1 MTASF
6 LIISMIVLMILGAPI
21 FLSIC
26 IPTALYFVMDDP
38 TMLLMVGQRMA
49 GGVNN
54 FSLLAIPFFIL
65 CGELMNAGN
74 LTDRLFQFAKRAV
87 GRMPGGLGIAN
98 IIASC
103 MFASMSGSAVADTAG
118 LGRVEM
124 EAMEKAGY
132 DRDFSIGITVASSTI
147 GPIIPPSINMVL
159 FGSISG
165 ASIGHMFLGGVVP
178 GLMMGAAMA
187 VVVIYTSIKRN
198 YPREEKFNFRK
209 FISATFS
216 SLPAIFTPVIIIG
229 GILGG
234 MFTPT
239 EAAAIAAL
247 YALIVSGVFY
257 RDLTFKKLFDALVST
272 AISSGMIL
280 IIMAAANVFA
290 YVLSRE
296 QIPQMALN
304 FLFQFAENPIIIWI
318 LLLAFFFVC
327 GFFLEVAAAIT
338 VLTPILLPA
347 LNAMGFDLVHF
358 GIIMVLM
365 LGVGL
370 LTPPVGMCLYVGANV
385 SGLPVDRVIK
395 AVMPYLAPIIIIILL
410 CTFVP
415 EFVMFL
421 PNLLR

>member
-1 MTASF
+1 MAGF
-6 LIISMIVLMILGAPI
+6 LILSMIVLMVLGAPI
-21 FLSIC
+21 FLAIC
-26 IPTALYFVMDDP
+26 IPTAMYFVMEDP

-74 LTDRLFQFAKRAV
+74 LTDRLFKFARCAV
-87 GRMPGGLGIAN
+87 GKTPGGLGVAN
-98 IIASC
+98 ILASC
-103 MFASMSGSAVADTAG
+103 LFASMSGSAVADTAG

-124 EAMEKAGY
+124 EAMERAGY

-178 GLMMGAAMA
+178 GILMGVAMSI
-187 VVVIYTSIKRN
+187 VVIRTSIKRK
-198 YPREEKFNFRK
+198 YPREEKFNLRK
-209 FISATFS
+209 FLRSMFS

-234 MFTPT
+234 IFTPT
-239 EAAAIAAL
+239 EAAAVAAA

-257 RDLTFKKLFDALVST
+257 RDLTFKKLLDALIST
-272 AISSGMIL
+272 AVSSGMIL

-296 QIPQMALN
+296 QIPQMALT

-318 LLLAFFFVC
+318 LLLLFFFVC

-347 LNAMGFDLVHF
+347 LNAMQFNLVHF

-385 SGLPVDRVIK
+385 SGLSVDRVIK
-395 AVMPYLAPIIIIILL
+395 ATVPYLLPIIIIILL
-410 CTFVP
+410 CTFIP
-415 EFVMFL
+415 EIVTFL
-421 PNLLR
+421 PNLLG